1 MNDVTAM
8 KAITKAFRLLVDI
21 GIQREFIIDSCVSVP
36 QLFVSLTQKGETSIQ
51 IIELIVDFCRF
62 TYEDSIRIFATYNEE
77 LLSAGPEEIQ
87 KCMDVLDSYGFQDEK
102 LGEAICSCP
111 ALLFAYKSN
120 RLAQNAENLF
130 SHFSKNQFYSLLKSC
145 PEILLGSTDETEDKI
160 EYIYCHMLMEG
171 EDFSSCSNLAQ
182 ISLEELIDRHE
193 FLLKTGIYKTPDLK
207 RPQLKMKNPKLKKI
221 VDSGAEQFAKKVGF
235 VSVEEWHLFR
245 ELQNK
250 RRVLE
255 SEGKMHPFERIKPSM
270 RKQSER
276 KKKSAPSNDSGTFDL
291 YNERRTNF
299 SHRRVFL
306 DVWCRGDVVEDASL
320 NHIVLTFDFL
330 AMSFGVDT
338 FCEVGLKDVIT
349 EYFSGKLGGELHQT
363 YYWIALSSGTFRS
376 CATLFSIQFESSSSS
391 TKNYIDVCGEISE
404 CNTTAASQQRLVS
417 GGTGSRQLKQEE
429 SIVAATS
436 VCAVTNDTPN
446 MSTHDEAGC
455 MASLFHTPPWASM
468 AILPPH
474 NLAQQQGGVTREV
487 VGSTNHPL
495 AMRYSSFDGTAA
507 AAAAKDPMN
516 PMNAPLYQRN
526 KTTRCNG
533 MVLVLCI
540 KGESAVLRKFQDLDM
555 IASIVAKEQALLKM
569 NTAAAASSTAEH
581 GRLAGFA
588 IPSRAHT
595 QVIVNGARENMSSP
609 SEMSPTSCSPSSSDT
624 LQSTQ
629 GGTSTAIHAHN
640 EHPGPEDTAPK
651 SGNESPVDVTSLM
664 KENEMDVGYFVV
676 SHLNGNLG
684 NKDLMPFIS
693 VNQLTPSASAVGSFS
708 LAYQQHSLGPS
719 NSSQQQQASNSR
731 ESNIQSGAT
740 TLRSRHRS
748 SHHDGLIKCHYC
760 PKKWA
765 DQAVLRVHM
774 EECRLLR
781 MHECQQCGKRFKA
794 RGGLQQHLR
803 IHSNDRPYQC
813 RFCPKRF
820 TQKSH
825 VDQHERIHTG
835 AKPFS
840 CQFCGRAFRQR
851 SQQLG
856 HESTH
861 ASGPLSM
868 SAHLPHASSHIKFE
882 NANQQ
887 QQTQGMAMS
896 QSTQQTIADAIG
908 ARNSALG

>member
-1 MNDVTAM
+1 MWYHRTCSVTKRHAVM
-8 KAITKAFRLLVDI
+8 
-21 GIQREFIIDSCVSVP
+21 GWCW
-36 QLFVSLTQKGETSIQ
+36 
-51 IIELIVDFCRF
+51 
-62 TYEDSIRIFATYNEE
+62 YY
-77 LLSAGPEEIQ
+77 
-87 KCMDVLDSYGFQDEK
+87 
-102 LGEAICSCP
+102 
-111 ALLFAYKSN
+111 ALK
-120 RLAQNAENLF
+120 ENLL
-130 SHFSKNQFYSLLKSC
+130 YS
-145 PEILLGSTDETEDKI
+145 E
-160 EYIYCHMLMEG
+160 
-171 EDFSSCSNLAQ
+171 
-182 ISLEELIDRHE
+182 
-193 FLLKTGIYKTPDLK
+193 
-207 RPQLKMKNPKLKKI
+207 
-221 VDSGAEQFAKKVGF
+221 
-235 VSVEEWHLFR
+235 
-245 ELQNK
+245 
-250 RRVLE
+250 
-255 SEGKMHPFERIKPSM
+255 
-270 RKQSER
+270 
-276 KKKSAPSNDSGTFDL
+276 
-291 YNERRTNF
+291 
-299 SHRRVFL
+299 
-306 DVWCRGDVVEDASL
+306 
-320 NHIVLTFDFL
+320 
-330 AMSFGVDT
+330 
-338 FCEVGLKDVIT
+338 
-349 EYFSGKLGGELHQT
+349 
-363 YYWIALSSGTFRS
+363 
-376 CATLFSIQFESSSSS
+376 
-391 TKNYIDVCGEISE
+391 
-404 CNTTAASQQRLVS
+404 
-417 GGTGSRQLKQEE
+417 
-429 SIVAATS
+429 
-436 VCAVTNDTPN
+436 
-446 MSTHDEAGC
+446 
-455 MASLFHTPPWASM
+455 
-468 AILPPH
+468 
-474 NLAQQQGGVTREV
+474 
-487 VGSTNHPL
+487 
-495 AMRYSSFDGTAA
+495 
-507 AAAAKDPMN
+507 
-516 PMNAPLYQRN
+516 
-526 KTTRCNG
+526 
-533 MVLVLCI
+533 
-540 KGESAVLRKFQDLDM
+540 DLDM

-684 NKDLMPFIS
+684 NRDLMPFIS

-731 ESNIQSGAT
+731 ESNIQSGTT

-868 SAHLPHASSHIKFE
+868 SAHLPHASSHHIKFE
-882 NANQQ
+882 NANADQGCSQTAAGDASSVERSAAVQQQAVTAVATAAAVAVAAQQDRLNSSGSSTLSLMSPNGTGLAHSAVSSLLALSQQ

-908 ARNSALG
+908 ARNSAV

>member
-1 MNDVTAM
+1 MEP
-8 KAITKAFRLLVDI
+8 F
-21 GIQREFIIDSCVSVP
+21 VP
-36 QLFVSLTQKGETSIQ
+36 LQHSFLF
-51 IIELIVDFCRF
+51 
-62 TYEDSIRIFATYNEE
+62 N
-77 LLSAGPEEIQ
+77 
-87 KCMDVLDSYGFQDEK
+87 
-102 LGEAICSCP
+102 
-111 ALLFAYKSN
+111 
-120 RLAQNAENLF
+120 
-130 SHFSKNQFYSLLKSC
+130 LKSS
-145 PEILLGSTDETEDKI
+145 LGV
-160 EYIYCHMLMEG
+160 ML
-171 EDFSSCSNLAQ
+171 NQ
-182 ISLEELIDRHE
+182 
-193 FLLKTGIYKTPDLK
+193 
-207 RPQLKMKNPKLKKI
+207 
-221 VDSGAEQFAKKVGF
+221 
-235 VSVEEWHLFR
+235 
-245 ELQNK
+245 
-250 RRVLE
+250 
-255 SEGKMHPFERIKPSM
+255 
-270 RKQSER
+270 
-276 KKKSAPSNDSGTFDL
+276 
-291 YNERRTNF
+291 
-299 SHRRVFL
+299 
-306 DVWCRGDVVEDASL
+306 
-320 NHIVLTFDFL
+320 
-330 AMSFGVDT
+330 
-338 FCEVGLKDVIT
+338 
-349 EYFSGKLGGELHQT
+349 
-363 YYWIALSSGTFRS
+363 
-376 CATLFSIQFESSSSS
+376 SSSSS

-404 CNTTAASQQRLVS
+404 CNTTAASQQRLLS

-487 VGSTNHPL
+487 VGGTNHPL

-507 AAAAKDPMN
+507 AAAAAAKDPMN
-516 PMNAPLYQRN
+516 PMNAPLYQ
-526 KTTRCNG
+526 
-533 MVLVLCI
+533 
-540 KGESAVLRKFQDLDM
+540 FQDLDM

-664 KENEMDVGYFVV
+664 K
-676 SHLNGNLG
+676 
-684 NKDLMPFIS
+684 
-693 VNQLTPSASAVGSFS
+693 GSFS

-731 ESNIQSGAT
+731 ESNIQSGTT

-868 SAHLPHASSHIKFE
+868 SAHLPHASSHHIKFE
-882 NANQQ
+882 NANADQGCSQTAAGDASSVERSAAVQQQAVTAVATAAAVAVAAQQDRLNSSGSSTLSLMSPNGTGLAHSAVSSLLALSQQ

-908 ARNSALG
+908 ARNSAV